1 MEGVSMTLTL
11 TNEKAKNKFF
21 QPPSK
26 FYNHKVVEILS
37 INEDSGIATVILEKY
52 TISRNANVYKNNNVF
67 TIELPYSEFQYLR
80 GWNDN

>member
-1 MEGVSMTLTL
+1 MTLTL
-11 TNEKAKNKFF
+11 TNEKAKDKFF

-52 TISRNANVYKNNNVF
+52 TISGNANVYKNNNVF
-67 TIELPYSEFQYLR
+67 TIELPYSEFKYLR
-80 GWNDN
+80 GWSK

>member
-11 TNEKAKNKFF
+11 TNEKAKDKFF

-52 TISRNANVYKNNNVF
+52 TISGNANVYKNNNVF

>member
-1 MEGVSMTLTL
+1 MTLTL
-11 TNEKAKNKFF
+11 TNEKAKDKFF

-52 TISRNANVYKNNNVF
+52 TISGNANVYKNNNVF

-80 GWNDN
+80 GWENN

>member
-1 MEGVSMTLTL
+1 MTLTL